1 MPSSLSGSLL
11 EMLGSGVMDQL
22 GKQLG
27 ADPNTTQKA
36 VGAALPML
44 LAALGKNASSADG
57 AQALFGA
64 LTRDHDG
71 SVMNDVGGFLSKG
84 GNLQDGNGILKHTLG
99 SKRPAIEQGLSQAT
113 GLSSDASGNLL
124 AMLAPVV
131 MGALGQQTRSQGL
144 DVGGLAQM
152 LMGESQQSRQQL
164 GGLSGL
170 LDMDGDGSI
179 IDDVMN
185 LGSKLLGGLFGG
197 NKVSSQ

>member
-1 MPSSLSGSLL
+1 MSSSLSGSLL
-11 EMLGSGVMDQL
+11 EMLGGGVMDQL

-27 ADPNTTQKA
+27 ADPATTQKA

-44 LAALGKNASSADG
+44 LGALGKNASSADG

-71 SVMNDVGGFLSKG
+71 SVLKDVGGFLSKG
-84 GNLQDGNGILKHTLG
+84 GNLQDGNSILRHTLG
-99 SKRPAIEQGLSQAT
+99 SKRSVVEQGLSQAT
-113 GLSSDASGNLL
+113 GLSGDASGNLL

-164 GGLSGL
+164 GGLAGL
-170 LDMDGDGSI
+170 LDTDGDGSI
-179 IDDVMN
+179 VDDVVN

-197 NKVSSQ
+197 NKQ